1 MFFGLTNILVVAML
15 VYDWVTLGRLHPA
28 TIWGSL
34 LFVLSQPLRIFI
46 SGTDAWLKVAH
57 WLTGV

>member
-15 VYDWVTLGRLHPA
+15 VSLGHARTRDSA

-34 LFVLSQPLRIFI
+34 LFVLSQPLRIAI